1 MSDLS
6 PASPFA
12 LTSASV
18 RPLGHFGR
26 AVLRCPAATLDLV
39 SGRLGIALPREACRA
54 VVDAG
59 CAALWLGPDEWLLL
73 SADASDDWVATLQ
86 ARLGDAPCS
95 LVDVSHRQV
104 ALAVADGNVAA
115 ETLLA
120 GGCALDLSLRA
131 FPVGMYTRTMYD
143 KAEIVL
149 WRRAPDRFHVEV
161 WRSFARYV
169 EGLLHIAETE
179 G

>member
-12 LTSASV
+12 AGSASV
-18 RPLGHFGR
+18 RPLGYFGR

-39 SGRLGIALPREACRA
+39 AERLGIVLPREACRSA
-54 VVDAG
+54 IEADV
-59 CAALWLGPDEWLLL
+59 AALWLGPDEWLLL
-73 SADASDDWVATLQ
+73 AADARDDWVATLQ
-86 ARLGDAPCS
+86 ARLGDAVCS

-104 ALAVADGNVAA
+104 ALEIAGGRVMA

-120 GGCALDLSLRA
+120 SGCALDLSLRA
-131 FPVGMYTRTMYD
+131 FPVGMCTRTMYD
-143 KAEIVL
+143 KAEIIL
-149 WRRAPDRFHVEV
+149 WRRAPDRFHLET

-169 EGLLHIAETE
+169 EGLLHVAETE
-179 G
+179 A

>member
-12 LTSASV
+12 GASAAV
-18 RPLGHFGR
+18 RPLGHAGR
-26 AVLRCPAATLDLV
+26 AVLRCPAAMIDTV
-39 SGRLGIALPREACRA
+39 GQRLGIALPRTACRS
-54 VVDAG
+54 VEDGGV
-59 CAALWLGPDEWLLL
+59 AALWLGPDEWLLL
-73 SADASDDWVATLQ
+73 SVGAPDDWVATLQ
-86 ARLGDAPCS
+86 ARLDGALCS

-104 ALAVADGNVAA
+104 ALEVVDGRAGA

-120 GGCALDLSLRA
+120 SGCALDLAEPA
-131 FPVGMYTRTMYD
+131 FPVGMCTRTMYD

-149 WRRAPDRFHVEV
+149 WRRGPDRFHVEV

-169 EGLLHIAETE
+169 EGLLRIAETE
-179 G
+179 A

>member
-6 PASPFA
+6 PASPLGA
-12 LTSASV
+12 GSASI

-26 AVLRCPAATLDLV
+26 AVLRCPATMIETV
-39 SGRLGIALPREACRA
+39 GQRLGIALPVVPCRSA
-54 VVDAG
+54 GDASL
-59 CAALWLGPDEWLLL
+59 AALWLGPDEWLLL
-73 SADASDDWVATLQ
+73 SANAVDDWVASLQ
-86 ARLGDAPCS
+86 ARLGDALCS

-104 ALAVADGNVAA
+104 ALEVVDGRIGA

-120 GGCALDLSLRA
+120 SGCALDLSIA
-131 FPVGMYTRTMYD
+131 SFPVGMSTRTMYD

-169 EGLLHIAETE
+169 EGLLRIAESE
-179 G
+179 A

>member
-12 LTSASV
+12 AGSASI

-26 AVLRCPAATLDLV
+26 AVLRCPAAMLDTV
-39 SGRLGIALPREACRA
+39 AERLGIALPREACRSTD
-54 VVDAG
+54 DA
-59 CAALWLGPDEWLLL
+59 ALSALWLGPDEWLLL
-73 SADASDDWVATLQ
+73 ADGAPDDWVTTLQ
-86 ARLGDAPCS
+86 AQLGDALCS

-104 ALAVADGNVAA
+104 ALEIVDGGVSA

-120 GGCALDLSLRA
+120 SGCALDLSLAA
-131 FPVGMYTRTMYD
+131 FPVGMCTRTMYD
-143 KAEIVL
+143 KAEIIL
-149 WRRAPDRFHVEV
+149 WRRAPERFHIEL

-169 EGLLHIAETE
+169 EGLLRIAETE
-179 G
+179 A